1 MHNANMMRVNSR
13 SESYD
18 GNGNFPQDKRQQHR
32 QKVLALF
39 EAIDSGNLDAARHA
53 FQALVNFDAS
63 TLADA
68 QFVRLSKF
76 LQAGSIYLAQQLVK
90 EIKSN
95 FANTASQAA
104 AQKKVSQAPA
114 LRLDG
119 LHVVDIRA

>member
-1 MHNANMMRVNSR
+1 MNNANMMRVISR
-13 SESYD
+13 SESYA
-18 GNGNFPQDKRQQHR
+18 GNGNSHQDKRQQHR

-39 EAIDSGNLDAARHA
+39 EAINSGNLDAARHA

-63 TLADA
+63 TLVDA

-95 FANTASQAA
+95 LANTASQAA
-104 AQKKVSQAPA
+104 AQKKKSQAPA

>member
-1 MHNANMMRVNSR
+1 METVNMMRVNAR
-13 SESYD
+13 SGSYA
-18 GNGNFPQDKRQQHR
+18 GHGGASHDKQQQHR
-32 QKVLALF
+32 QKMLALF
-39 EAIDSGNLDAARHA
+39 EAINSGNLDAARHA
-53 FQALVNFDAS
+53 FQALVSCDAS

-104 AQKKVSQAPA
+104 AQKKKSQAPT
-114 LRLDG
+114 LRVDG